1 MFNQLVAKISKR
13 TNFGQKCKN
22 LATEYIPLY
31 KYGKIETLDFA
42 LNPNFWKFPKI
53 LQHKMFFKIWIFGVK
68 INFETKLMAI

>member
-42 LNPNFWKFPKI
+42 LNPNF
-53 LQHKMFFKIWIFGVK
+53 
-68 INFETKLMAI
+68 